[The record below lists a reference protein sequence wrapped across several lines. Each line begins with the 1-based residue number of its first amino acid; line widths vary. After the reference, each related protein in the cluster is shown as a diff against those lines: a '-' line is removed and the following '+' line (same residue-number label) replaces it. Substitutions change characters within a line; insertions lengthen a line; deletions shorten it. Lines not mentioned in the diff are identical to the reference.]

1 MARVKRAVN
10 AHKKRRTT
18 LELASGYRGQRSRLY
33 RKAKEQ
39 VLHSL
44 NYAYRDRRA
53 RKGDFRQLWITR
65 INAAARANGM
75 TYNRFVQGLKAA
87 GVEVDRKV
95 LADIAVTDEA
105 AFAAL
110 VEVAKANL
118 PAKESAANGVGS
130 LTTQVEPPRTERSAR
145 VVAARKLLRRAGR
158 DRAGR
163 FLVEGAQAVREAQR
177 HGRVREVFVT
187 EAAAARHPDAARP
200 RRPRRGSPTGPR
212 RASPT
217 PSRRRA
223 SSPSATCSTCRS
235 RAPSRV
241 RRRLVAVL
249 RRGGRSRQRG
259 HGRAGRR
266 RGGRRRR
273 GARGRHRRPAQR
285 QGRAGVHR
293 QRCSTS
299 PSRASATPRA
309 ALGALPRGRAR
320 HARRR
325 RARRARPA
333 RPGGRTGAR
342 RARRLDIR
350 WRGARRAG
358 DRCRRADHRVRVPIH
373 GRAESLNLPRPPRYA
388 STRASGA
395 RRTTISGLMSETD
408 VMNLLDPDALAA
420 AVAAA
425 REAVRGRG
433 RPRRAGRRQARAPR
447 RPRPAARSP
456 AASSARCRARSAPT
470 RASG

>member
-118 PAKESAANGVGS
+118 PAKESAATPRGIGS

-177 HGRVREVFVT
+177 HGRVRELFVT
-187 EAAAARHPDAARP
+187 EAAAARHPDLLGAAP
-200 RRPRRGSPTGPR
+200 ASGSPSAPR

-217 PSRRRA
+217 PSPRRA

-235 RAPSRV
+235 TRALAGAPQ
-241 RRRLVAVL
+241 LVAVCV
-249 RRGGRSRQRG
+249 GVADPGN
-259 HGRAGRR
+259 AGTVVRVADAA
-266 RGGRRRR
+266 
-273 GARGRHRRPAQR
+273 GADAVVL
-285 QGRAGVHR
+285 AGDTVDPHNGKAV
-293 QRCSTS
+293 
-299 PSRASATPRA
+299 RASTGSLFHLPIARERDTAA
-309 ALGALPRGRAR
+309 ALGACRAAGLTTLVADA
-320 HARRR
+320 HGELDLHDPARRAA
-325 RARRARPA
+325 ARRAR
-333 RPGGRTGAR
+333 G
-342 RARRLDIR
+342 LDIR
-350 WRGARRAG
+350 WRGARRSG
-358 DRCRRADHRVRVPIH
+358 DRCRA
-373 GRAESLNLPRPPRYA
+373 SRPPRA
-388 STRASGA
+388 GA
-395 RRTTISGLMSETD
+395 
-408 VMNLLDPDALAA
+408 DPRPG
-420 AVAAA
+420 
-425 REAVRGRG
+425 REPE
-433 RPRRAGRRQARAPR
+433 PRHGRRGMPLRER
-447 RPRPAARSP
+447 RSP
-456 AASSARCRARSAPT
+456 AHTITA
-470 RASG
+470 

>member
-53 RKGDFRQLWITR
+53 RKGDFRKLWITR

-118 PAKESAANGVGS
+118 PAPRNRREGIGS

-187 EAAAARHPDAARP
+187 DAAAARHPDLLGAGARVDHRAGRGEPLRHRHAAGHLRRLRPARRAAR
-200 RRPRRGSPTGPR
+200 RGR
-212 RASPT
+212 
-217 PSRRRA
+217 
-223 SSPSATCSTCRS
+223 
-235 RAPSRV
+235 SRV
-241 RRRLVAVL
+241 RRSSSPCASRWPIPATRARSCGWPT
-249 RRGGRSRQRG
+249 RRGPTPSCSRATRSTRTTARRCGRP
-259 HGRAGRR
+259 
-266 RGGRRRR
+266 
-273 GARGRHRRPAQR
+273 PA
-285 QGRAGVHR
+285 
-293 QRCSTS
+293 RCSTS
-299 PSRASATPRA
+299 PSRASATPP
-309 ALGALPRGRAR
+309 PRSTPA
-320 HARRR
+320 
-325 RARRARPA
+325 A
-333 RPGGRTGAR
+333 RPGSPRSSPTRTASSTCTTRRSHRCSPGPSPGYSVAR
-342 RARRLDIR
+342 RTAFRRPLPE
-350 WRGARRAG
+350 
-358 DRCRRADHRVRVPIH
+358 RADHRVRVPIH
-373 GRAESLNLPRPPRYA
+373 GRAESLNLATAAAVCLYA
-388 STRASGA
+388 SVGA
-395 RRTTISGLMSETD
+395 RRL
-408 VMNLLDPDALAA
+408 
-420 AVAAA
+420 
-425 REAVRGRG
+425 
-433 RPRRAGRRQARAPR
+433 
-447 RPRPAARSP
+447 
-456 AASSARCRARSAPT
+456 RSAPDE
-470 RASG
+470 

>member
-110 VEVAKANL
+110 VVVAKANL
-118 PAKESAANGVGS
+118 PRGSREGIGS
-130 LTTQVEPPRTERSAR
+130 LTTQVEPPRTRAFRARRRSPQAAAPRGAR
-145 VVAARKLLRRAGR
+145 PGGAVPRGGRPSRAG
-158 DRAGR
+158 G
-163 FLVEGAQAVREAQR
+163 
-177 HGRVREVFVT
+177 
-187 EAAAARHPDAARP
+187 AAARAGARGVRHRSRGGAAPRAARP
-200 RRPRRGSPTGPR
+200 GARVGSPSARR

-235 RAPSRV
+235 SGPSRV
-241 RRRLVAVL
+241 RRSSSPCCVGVADPGNAGTVVRVADAAGADAVVL
-249 RRGGRSRQRG
+249 
-259 HGRAGRR
+259 
-266 RGGRRRR
+266 
-273 GARGRHRRPAQR
+273 RGRHGRPAQR

-293 QRCSTS
+293 LVVPPAR
-299 PSRASATPRA
+299 RPRA
-309 ALGALPRGRAR
+309 RHRGRARRVPRGRAR
-320 HARRR
+320 PRSSPTRTASSTCTTRRSRRCSPGPSPGYSVARRTAYR
-325 RARRARPA
+325 RPLPEA
-333 RPGGRTGAR
+333 
-342 RARRLDIR
+342 
-350 WRGARRAG
+350 
-358 DRCRRADHRVRVPIH
+358 ADHRVRVPIH
-373 GRAESLNLPRPPRYA
+373 GRAESLNLATAAAVCLYA
-388 STRASGA
+388 SVGA
-395 RRTTISGLMSETD
+395 RRIRSR
-408 VMNLLDPDALAA
+408 PD
-420 AVAAA
+420 
-425 REAVRGRG
+425 E
-433 RPRRAGRRQARAPR
+433 
-447 RPRPAARSP
+447 
-456 AASSARCRARSAPT
+456 
-470 RASG
+470 

>member
-95 LADIAVTDEA
+95 LADLAVTDEA

-118 PAKESAANGVGS
+118 PAKESAANGIGS
-130 LTTQVEPPRTERSAR
+130 LTTQVEPPRTERAAR

-163 FLVEGAQAVREAQR
+163 FLVEGAQAVREALR
-177 HGRVREVFVT
+177 HGRVRELFVT
-187 EAAAARHPDAARP
+187 DAAAARHPELLGAGARVRITDRAAASLSDTVTPQGIFAVCDLLDVPLDRALARCAAAR
-200 RRPRRGSPTGPR
+200 RR
-212 RASPT
+212 
-217 PSRRRA
+217 
-223 SSPSATCSTCRS
+223 
-235 RAPSRV
+235 V
-241 RRRLVAVL
+241 

-273 GARGRHRRPAQR
+273 RARGRHGRPAQR

-293 QRCSTS
+293 LRV
-299 PSRASATPRA
+299 PPPHRARA
-309 ALGALPRGRAR
+309 RHRGRARRLPRGRAH

-325 RARRARPA
+325 RATASSTCTTRRSR
-333 RPGGRTGAR
+333 RCSPGPSPGYSVAR
-342 RARRLDIR
+342 RTAYRRPLPE
-350 WRGARRAG
+350 
-358 DRCRRADHRVRVPIH
+358 RADHRVRVPIH
-373 GRAESLNLPRPPRYA
+373 GRAESLNLATAAAVCLYA
-388 STRASGA
+388 SVGA
-395 RRTTISGLMSETD
+395 RRL
-408 VMNLLDPDALAA
+408 
-420 AVAAA
+420 
-425 REAVRGRG
+425 
-433 RPRRAGRRQARAPR
+433 
-447 RPRPAARSP
+447 
-456 AASSARCRARSAPT
+456 RSAPDE
-470 RASG
+470 